1 MKTKASSMEWAI
13 EDGRNVFAERVI
25 ASRLASGLTQKELA
39 ILAGVSQQAITNIE
53 KGLSRSNRRLLQL
66 ADALGVTPEWLI
78 GWTDDRDDA
87 RAAGAAPKISVALVT
102 SAEFREAA
110 AKSLSGFNASQIR
123 SSGRR
128 SIDPTFFVGQ
138 GSAGLNATP
147 DLIVQFSPQEY
158 ALMMGMGAANHESK
172 DGGAPAPES
181 AAYIVCCTSLSKS
194 SRKYAA
200 MPKLVFHRDTREITL
215 AGHWSSTFENVIAIP
230 YVMTITT

>member
-1 MKTKASSMEWAI
+1 MKPKASSMEWAI
-13 EDGRNVFAERVI
+13 EDGRNVFSERVI

-66 ADALGVTPEWLI
+66 ADALGVTPEWLV
-78 GWTDDRDDA
+78 GWTDDRNDG
-87 RAAGAAPKISVALVT
+87 RATEVAPKISAALVT
-102 SAEFREAA
+102 SAEFRAVA
-110 AKSLSGFNASQIR
+110 AKSFSGFDASQIR

-138 GSAGLNATP
+138 GLAGLSATP

-158 ALMMGMGAANHESK
+158 ALMMGADHEPK
-172 DGGAPAPES
+172 DGGAPQPES

-215 AGHWSSTFENVIAIP
+215 AGHWSSTFEDVIAIP